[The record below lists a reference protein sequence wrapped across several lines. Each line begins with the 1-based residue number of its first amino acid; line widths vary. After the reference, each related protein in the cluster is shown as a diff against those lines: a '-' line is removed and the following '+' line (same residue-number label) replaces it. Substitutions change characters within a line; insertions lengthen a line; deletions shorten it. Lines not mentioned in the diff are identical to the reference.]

1 MRQSI
6 SEGPFQTLHFNTP
19 FQTFWTVHFRQSTSF
34 NSFPTIHFRVR
45 HTIHFKQCKYPLQ
58 SVIVSITVSQIAHYI
73 HYKAHYT
80 LSLQNSPLHYRQ
92 PISDS
97 RLHSACYSL
106 LHSACYRQPISDS
119 PLHSAC
125 YRQPISDHPLQTVHY
140 TQHVTD
146 SPFQTVHYTQ
156 SVTDSPFQTV
166 HYTQS
171 VTDSP
176 FKTIH
181 YRQLIIL
188 SLLQTAHFRA
198 SISDSPLHSVCYRQ
212 TALLQIVHHSQY
224 IKTVHFVAVNGPF
237 PTVYY
242 RQPITLLTTKS
253 ITVNEPFSDCS
264 LRTLKVH
271 HRHPPTGHY
280 NPLQTVHCKI
290 YSCRCPFQT
299 VHCIH

>member
-1 MRQSI
+1 MHLYIYISIYLYIYIYIYVLTNYFIITFVKMFLGTTQNLWNDSNFRQSISDCLLFLNSQGHLRQSI

-34 NSFPTIHFRVR
+34 SSFPTIHFRVR

-125 YRQPISDHPLQTVHY
+125 YRQPISDHPLQTA
-140 TQHVTD
+140 
-146 SPFQTVHYTQ
+146 HYTQ
-156 SVTDSPFQTV
+156 SVTDSPFQSIHFRQSITLSLLQ
-166 HYTQS
+166 TDSS

-176 FKTIH
+176 
-181 YRQLIIL
+181 
-188 SLLQTAHFRA
+188 SE
-198 SISDSPLHSVCYRQ
+198 P
-212 TALLQIVHHSQY
+212 VH
-224 IKTVHFVAVNGPF
+224 
-237 PTVYY
+237 
-242 RQPITLLTTKS
+242 
-253 ITVNEPFSDCS
+253 
-264 LRTLKVH
+264 
-271 HRHPPTGHY
+271 
-280 NPLQTVHCKI
+280 
-290 YSCRCPFQT
+290 
-299 VHCIH
+299 

>member
-1 MRQSI
+1 MQISTPISDSVYNSFTNSPLHTLQSPLYSIFTKQPIALQTANFRQSI
-6 SEGPFQTLHFNTP
+6 TLSMLQTA
-19 FQTFWTVHFRQSTSF
+19 HFRQS
-34 NSFPTIHFRVR
+34 I
-45 HTIHFKQCKYPLQ
+45 
-58 SVIVSITVSQIAHYI
+58 
-73 HYKAHYT
+73 T
-80 LSLQNSPLHYRQ
+80 LSLLQTAHFRPS
-92 PISDS
+92 IT
-97 RLHSACYSL
+97 
-106 LHSACYRQPISDS
+106 DS
-119 PLHSAC
+119 PLH
-125 YRQPISDHPLQTVHY
+125 
-140 TQHVTD
+140 
-146 SPFQTVHYTQ
+146 
-156 SVTDSPFQTV
+156 SVTDSPFHTIQYRQSTTLSMLQTAHFRQFITLSLLQTAHFRL